1 MNTYPS
7 SLPAFLSR
15 HLTKLSP
22 GGLLLVV
29 ILAGVTGCSPT
40 PPPKNQI
47 DAAVTWSLSVHRV
60 DKYEPNRRTNYFE
73 SYTIA
78 NKYIEKKD
86 GKVSFVYDYAAQVP
100 AAAGLWDGDRSK
112 PIAWETPNGRYN
124 LAGDETPTSDIRLF
138 KVEGS
143 VTLTRKGEAWYY
155 FDTKR

>member
-47 DAAVTWSLSVHRV
+47 DAALIRMPLTHRIVKYDTRLTTTDINLHTNVNKHHDEKEIKVTCVN
-60 DKYEPNRRTNYFE
+60 DKGARHFT
-73 SYTIA
+73 
-78 NKYIEKKD
+78 
-86 GKVSFVYDYAAQVP
+86 V
-100 AAAGLWDGDRSK
+100 
-112 PIAWETPNGRYN
+112 
-124 LAGDETPTSDIRLF
+124 
-138 KVEGS
+138 
-143 VTLTRKGEAWYY
+143 
-155 FDTKR
+155 